1 MKKIQV
7 FFLVLFLLPLFPV
20 ISAIEININS
30 QISQGETVIASVQGN
45 FLDPITPSKIQFYRG
60 HVITSFTP
68 KVAKIGDYYYIY
80 FQTTDKSPNNYSINI
95 TGVRY
100 MVVSQVSTQQ
110 ISKNFAITEEIADFS
125 ISEGFVMTSDNFS
138 LKLQNLKDKNFNIP
152 IREELISGSSKGSF
166 GFWVGEQEVENSIDL
181 YAGQIKYL
189 QVRLEGITETT
200 VRNIILSTD
209 DLEYT
214 IPIYIIMGN
223 ISINE
228 TETNQTNNNTPN
240 NQTQNNETENNQTNN
255 NTPNNQSEIK
265 NCTWFT
271 KLFGCEEGNCTD
283 TCSSLNYQCGARTI
297 CGINTNCGNCSLEY
311 NCQTNGTCMKT
322 TCTDTCSSLNYQ
334 CGKQNICGVSTDCKN
349 CSSGY
354 TCQTNGTCI
363 KIGSPLSKTCAES
376 KGKICS
382 ENQTCANNTITTK
395 DANCCFSNCVEKKTN
410 SNKKIIGW
418 AIIFFLG
425 ILILWFFILK
435 FRKTKKTKD
444 TILGGKSK

>member
-1 MKKIQV
+1 MKKMQV
-7 FFLVLFLLPLFPV
+7 FFLVLFLLSFFPV
-20 ISAIEININS
+20 VSAIEINMNS
-30 QISQGETVIASVQGN
+30 QISQEETVIASVQGN

-80 FQTTDKSPNNYSINI
+80 FQTIDKSPNNYSINI

-100 MVVSQVSTQQ
+100 MVGSQVSTQQ
-110 ISKNFAITEEIADFS
+110 ISKDFVIAEEIADFS
-125 ISEGFVMTSDNFS
+125 ISEGFVIASDNFS
-138 LKLQNLKDKNFNIP
+138 LKLRNWKETDFDIA
-152 IREELISGSSKGSF
+152 ISEEWVSGSSKGSF
-166 GFWVGEQEVENSIDL
+166 GFWYSGEEIGNSIRL
-181 YAGQIKYL
+181 HTGQEYL

-200 VRNIILSTD
+200 VRNLILSTGN
-209 DLEYT
+209 LEYT
-214 IPIYIIMGN
+214 IPVYIIMGN
-223 ISINE
+223 VSIND
-228 TETNQTNNNTPN
+228 TETNETIPPVDDNETIPPIDDNETIPPA
-240 NQTQNNETENNQTNN
+240 NQTEV
-255 NTPNNQSEIK
+255 K
-265 NCTWFT
+265 NCTWFS
-271 KLFGCEEGNCTD
+271 KLFGCEEKNCTD
-283 TCSSLNYQCGARTI
+283 TCSLLKYQCGIRTI
-297 CGINTNCGNCSLEY
+297 CGINTNCGNCSLGY

-322 TCTDTCSSLNYQ
+322 PCTDTCSSLNYQ
-334 CGKQNICGVSTDCKN
+334 CGKQTICGVSVDCKN

-354 TCQTNGTCI
+354 NCQTNGTCI
-363 KIGSPLSKTCAES
+363 KIGSTLSKTCAES

-382 ENQTCANNTITTK
+382 ENQTCANNTVTTK

-444 TILGGKSK
+444 TLLGGK